1 MAQLNFVRIL
11 QCPYCGGG
19 LELETRH
26 PAEGPDV
33 EFGTLRCQCYRYGI
47 VLGIVVLRQA
57 SPPNDNTDPIV
68 AAIDKGDH
76 DGAVDLMLAHEPRP
90 HGGVR
95 ATIRRSVE
103 RLRQRGRPNGTRHP
117 FPSSEGLHTVL
128 RRWRP
133 NYYGEYL
140 EYRYANP
147 SLLAALPVIAAMA
160 KGLTPSGDGPDA
172 LWALDIGC
180 GIGQTTYLLR
190 SLVPGM
196 RVVAADLDFLNLALA
211 KHYVEPEGNFICFD
225 AEAGLPFRDGVFD
238 ATFSLDCVHY
248 IRGKQ
253 KLAAELQRTGRANA
267 LYALCHLHNV
277 ARANPNQG
285 IPLSAEGYSR
295 VFGRLGG
302 TLYAEP
308 ALLESFTENGSL
320 GLSLAAAKPRTDVA
334 DAFVYLGLGDNNAE
348 LTSTHLDNYMAS
360 GPSHFSLNRLYQGI
374 SGDGVIELRLNW
386 PSEKLRSECCASFE
400 PLRERVSLA
409 AAFAD
414 AVLGQR
420 FHELPAEI
428 FEALVRSFVVVP
440 QPAAFHAEA

>member
-1 MAQLNFVRIL
+1 MAQLSFIRIL
-11 QCPYCGGG
+11 QCPYCGSG
-19 LELETRH
+19 LVLETRH

-33 EFGTLRCQCYRYGI
+33 DFGTLRCQCYRYAI

-57 SPPNDNTDPIV
+57 SPQNDNTDPIV
-68 AAIDKGDH
+68 AAIDEGDH
-76 DGAVDLMLAHEPRP
+76 DGAVNLMLAHEPPP

-95 ATIRRSVE
+95 ATISRSIG
-103 RLRQRGRPNGTRHP
+103 RLRQRGRHNGTRHP
-117 FPSSEGLHTVL
+117 FPFSESLRTAL

-133 NYYGEYL
+133 GYYGEYL

-160 KGLTPSGDGPDA
+160 KGLSRSASGPDA
-172 LWALDIGC
+172 RWAIDIGC
-180 GIGQTTYLLR
+180 GIGQTTYLLK
-190 SLVPGM
+190 SLVPDI

-238 ATFSLDCVHY
+238 AAFSLDCVHY

-267 LYALCHLHNV
+267 LFALCHLHN
-277 ARANPNQG
+277 AERTNPNQG
-285 IPLSAEGYSR
+285 IPLSAEGYSK
-295 VFGRLGG
+295 VFKRLGG
-302 TLYAEP
+302 TLYAES
-308 ALLESFTENGSL
+308 ALLESFSARGSL
-320 GLSLAAAKPRTDVA
+320 GLSLAAVNPSTAVA
-334 DAFVYLGLGDNNAE
+334 DAFIYFGFGDDNTE

-360 GPSHFSLNRLYQGI
+360 SSPCFSLNRLYQVVPA
-374 SGDGVIELRLNW
+374 DGAIELRLNW
-386 PSEKLRSECCASFE
+386 PSEKLKSECCASFD
-400 PLRERVSLA
+400 PLQETVSLA
-409 AAFAD
+409 PAFAD

-420 FHELPAEI
+420 FHDLPAEI
-428 FEALVRSFVVVP
+428 FEALIRSFVVVP